1 MATLKDVAR
10 IANVDA
16 STVSRALNNA
26 PNVHPATRERVLAAA
41 RQLGYR
47 PNVLAKSLRKGR
59 SRTIG
64 VVVPRIQLTLFA
76 EVIEGVEREAR
87 RLGYATIICGT
98 SDDGDIERQELERL
112 RDCLVDGIVIAATSR
127 NGRLLQDIFAQGV
140 AVTQVVRLQEY
151 GLDSVVADYDA
162 CGYEAVRY
170 LAKKGCRSIGLI
182 NGPVDFWPYRGR
194 LQGYRRALKELG
206 LPEITAV
213 AGEDCN
219 SFEYGESAAARLLGD
234 CSELDAIMTAVD
246 VQGMGAM
253 RALQERGLSCP
264 GDVRLMSLTGHSIG
278 ALLETPMTSMEVP
291 AIEIGEKAVRMSIE
305 RIETSAGA
313 KAARQHLVFSP
324 TLVERQTT

>member
-10 IANVDA
+10 IACVDV
-16 STVSRALNNA
+16 STVSRALNNT
-26 PNVHPATRERVLAAA
+26 PNVHPKTKERVISAA
-41 RQLGYR
+41 RELGYR
-47 PNVLAKSLRKGR
+47 PNLLAKSLRKGR
-59 SRTIG
+59 SRTLG

-76 EVIEGVEREAR
+76 DVIEGVEREAR
-87 RLGYATIICGT
+87 RLGYAVVICGT
-98 SDDGDIERQELERL
+98 DDDGEIEGGELDRL
-112 RDCLVDGIVIAATSR
+112 RDGLVDAVIIAATAR
-127 NGRLLQDIFAQGV
+127 NGRLLQDIAAQGI

-151 GLDSVVADYDA
+151 ALDSVVADYDA
-162 CGYEAVRY
+162 CGYEAVRF
-170 LAKKGCRSIGLI
+170 LAAKGCRRIGLI
-182 NGPVDFWPYRGR
+182 NGPVEFWPYKGR

-219 SFEYGESAAARLLGD
+219 SFEYGKSAAERLLD
-234 CSELDAIMTAVD
+234 EDPELDAIMTAVD

-253 RALQERGLSCP
+253 RALRDRGLACP

-291 AIEIGEKAVRMSIE
+291 AVEIGEKAARMSIE
-305 RIETSAGA
+305 RIEAPARSGN
-313 KAARQHLVFSP
+313 ARQHLVFPP